1 MPRCDLSVTYLYP
14 MGGQVLS
21 GGVIVFVAVALWLV
35 YLLPSWQSRHRFTSA
50 ERNAVRLNQALRVLA
65 ETAETPREVHLEL
78 TARTAHQQ
86 QKLAR
91 QVQAQKAQTEL
102 AAAKARLEVAKLE
115 SARDRDVV
123 KEQRA
128 AAIEV
133 ARAERAAAIEVARA
147 ERAAA
152 VEVARAERAAA
163 LEKTRAERAEAVER
177 ARAEQAAAVAIPA
190 ARRSRV
196 RRRFRLVVSVALLA
210 GLISSG
216 FGAVQLVGGAAPL
229 LLLAGASVVVA
240 SLVILRRISVVA
252 TRTVQRPVEVSVRR
266 SVAEVQDV
274 ALVPE
279 PRPTWTPRELPRPL
293 VASVG
298 SRAAAAVDEQLARE
312 ALRAAA
318 REEAARHI
326 AAEQAPTPIETARPA
341 AVAPVASP
349 YAAMGYVDDSEI
361 ESHVQ
366 RLLAR
371 RASGSEPRSL
381 PSNGCRRAAPS
392 TRHASSGISPCEPG
406 SSSHR
411 GAPGLRPRRVTCT

>member
-1 MPRCDLSVTYLYP
+1 

-65 ETAETPREVHLEL
+65 ETAETPREVRLEL

-91 QVQAQKAQTEL
+91 QIQAEKAQTEL
-102 AAAKARLEVAKLE
+102 AAAKARLEVARLE

-123 KEQRA
+123 KEQRTA
-128 AAIEV
+128 ALEL
-133 ARAERAAAIEVARA
+133 ARA

-152 VEVARAERAAA
+152 VHVARAERAAA
-163 LEKTRAERAEAVER
+163 LEKSRADRAAAVER
-177 ARAEQAAAVAIPA
+177 ALAERAAAVAVPA
-190 ARRSRV
+190 ARRARI
-196 RRRFRLVVSVALLA
+196 RRRFRLAVTTVALA
-210 GLISSG
+210 GLIAAIVG
-216 FGAVQLVGGAAPL
+216 VVQVVGGAAPVL
-229 LLLAGASVVVA
+229 LVAGVAVVVA
-240 SLVILRRISVVA
+240 SLVLLRRIALVA
-252 TRTVQRPVEVSVRR
+252 ARTAVAPVI
-266 SVAEVQDV
+266 VAASHAAVELQDV
-274 ALVPE
+274 ALVPT

-298 SRAAAAVDEQLARE
+298 SRAAAVVDEQIARD

-318 REEAARHI
+318 REEAARSI

-341 AVAPVASP
+341 AAAPAPSP

-361 ESHVQ
+361 QDHVQ

-371 RASGSEPRSL
+371 RASGE
-381 PSNGCRRAAPS
+381 
-392 TRHASSGISPCEPG
+392 
-406 SSSHR
+406 
-411 GAPGLRPRRVTCT
+411 

>member
-1 MPRCDLSVTYLYP
+1 

-65 ETAETPREVHLEL
+65 ETAETPREVRLEL

-91 QVQAQKAQTEL
+91 QIQAEKAQTEL
-102 AAAKARLEVAKLE
+102 AAAKARLEVARLE

-128 AAIEV
+128 AALEL
-133 ARAERAAAIEVARA
+133 ARA

-152 VEVARAERAAA
+152 VHVARAERAAA
-163 LEKTRAERAEAVER
+163 LEKSRAERAAAVER
-177 ARAEQAAAVAIPA
+177 ALAERAAAVAVPA
-190 ARRSRV
+190 ARRARI
-196 RRRFRLVVSVALLA
+196 RRRFRLAVTTVALA
-210 GLISSG
+210 GLIAAIVG
-216 FGAVQLVGGAAPL
+216 VVQVVGGAAPVL
-229 LLLAGASVVVA
+229 LVAGVAVVVA
-240 SLVILRRISVVA
+240 SLILLRRIALVA
-252 TRTVQRPVEVSVRR
+252 GRTAVAPVI
-266 SVAEVQDV
+266 VAASHAAVELQDV
-274 ALVPE
+274 VLVPT

-298 SRAAAAVDEQLARE
+298 SRAAAVVDVQIARD

-318 REEAARHI
+318 REEAARSI

-341 AVAPVASP
+341 AAAPAPSP

-361 ESHVQ
+361 EDHVQ

-371 RASGSEPRSL
+371 RASGE
-381 PSNGCRRAAPS
+381 
-392 TRHASSGISPCEPG
+392 
-406 SSSHR
+406 
-411 GAPGLRPRRVTCT
+411 

>member
-1 MPRCDLSVTYLYP
+1 MTYLYP

-78 TARTAHQQ
+78 TTRTAHQQ

-91 QVQAQKAQTEL
+91 QVQAHKAQTEL
-102 AAAKARLEVAKLE
+102 AAAKARLEVARVE

-128 AAIEV
+128 AAIEL
-133 ARAERAAAIEVARA
+133 ARA

-177 ARAEQAAAVAIPA
+177 ARAEQAAAVAAPA
-190 ARRSRV
+190 ARRARA
-196 RRRFRLVVSVALLA
+196 RRRFRLVVSTVALA
-210 GLISSG
+210 GLIAAVV
-216 FGAVQLVGGAAPL
+216 GAAQIVTGAAPIL
-229 LLLAGASVVVA
+229 LIAGV
-240 SLVILRRISVVA
+240 SVVA
-252 TRTVQRPVEVSVRR
+252 ASLLMLRRLSLVAARTSARPVEVAVRR
-266 SVAEVQDV
+266 QVAAEVQDV
-274 ALVPE
+274 SLVPE

-298 SRAAAAVDEQLARE
+298 SRAAAVVDEQLARE

-318 REEAARHI
+318 REEAAREI

-341 AVAPVASP
+341 ASTPSP
-349 YAAMGYVDDSEI
+349 YAAMGYVDDTEI
-361 ESHVQ
+361 EDHVR
-366 RLLAR
+366 RLLDR
-371 RASGSEPRSL
+371 RASGE
-381 PSNGCRRAAPS
+381 
-392 TRHASSGISPCEPG
+392 
-406 SSSHR
+406 
-411 GAPGLRPRRVTCT
+411 

>member
-1 MPRCDLSVTYLYP
+1 MPRCDLSVTYLYG

-65 ETAETPREVHLEL
+65 ETAETPREVRLEL

-91 QVQAQKAQTEL
+91 QIQAEKAQTEL
-102 AAAKARLEVAKLE
+102 AAAKARLEVARVE

-128 AAIEV
+128 AAV
-133 ARAERAAAIEVARA
+133 DLARA

-163 LEKTRAERAEAVER
+163 LEKARAERAAAVER
-177 ARAEQAAAVAIPA
+177 AHAERAAAIARPE
-190 ARRSRV
+190 ARRARA
-196 RRRFRLVVSVALLA
+196 RRRFRLGVTTVALA
-210 GLISSG
+210 GLV
-216 FGAVQLVGGAAPL
+216 AALVGLVQVVTGGVPVL
-229 LLLAGASVVVA
+229 LSLGSVVVMA
-240 SLVILRRISVVA
+240 SLVVLRRISVVA
-252 TRTVQRPVEVSVRR
+252 ARTAPVSVATSVARR
-266 SVAEVQDV
+266 TAVAEVQDV

-293 VASVG
+293 VASAG
-298 SRAAAAVDEQLARE
+298 SRAAAVVDEQIARE
-312 ALRAAA
+312 ALRSAA
-318 REEAARHI
+318 REEAAREL
-326 AAEQAPTPIETARPA
+326 AAEQAPTPIESARPA
-341 AVAPVASP
+341 AVAPAPSP

-361 ESHVQ
+361 QDHVQ

-371 RASGSEPRSL
+371 RASGE
-381 PSNGCRRAAPS
+381 
-392 TRHASSGISPCEPG
+392 
-406 SSSHR
+406 
-411 GAPGLRPRRVTCT
+411 

>member
-1 MPRCDLSVTYLYP
+1 

-65 ETAETPREVHLEL
+65 ETAETPREVRLEL

-91 QVQAQKAQTEL
+91 QIQAEKAQTEL
-102 AAAKARLEVAKLE
+102 AAAKARLEVARLE

-128 AAIEV
+128 AALEL
-133 ARAERAAAIEVARA
+133 ARA

-152 VEVARAERAAA
+152 VHVARAERAAA
-163 LEKTRAERAEAVER
+163 LEKSRADRAAAVER
-177 ARAEQAAAVAIPA
+177 ALAERAAAVAVPA
-190 ARRSRV
+190 ARRARI
-196 RRRFRLVVSVALLA
+196 RRRFRLAVTTVALT
-210 GLISSG
+210 GLIAAIVG
-216 FGAVQLVGGAAPL
+216 VVQVVGGAAPVL
-229 LLLAGASVVVA
+229 LVAGVAVVVA
-240 SLVILRRISVVA
+240 SLVLLRRIALVA
-252 TRTVQRPVEVSVRR
+252 ARTAVAPVI
-266 SVAEVQDV
+266 VAAPHAAVELQDV
-274 ALVPE
+274 ALVPT

-298 SRAAAAVDEQLARE
+298 SRAAAVVDEQIARD

-318 REEAARHI
+318 REEAARSI

-341 AVAPVASP
+341 AVAPAPSP

-361 ESHVQ
+361 QDHVQ

-371 RASGSEPRSL
+371 RASGE
-381 PSNGCRRAAPS
+381 
-392 TRHASSGISPCEPG
+392 
-406 SSSHR
+406 
-411 GAPGLRPRRVTCT
+411 